1 MASQLRVDE
10 IIASTGSSVAI
21 GTAGGSV
28 TLAGDFTVDTSKGLN
43 VGTGATIFSPSSNV
57 LTLGTNSDE
66 RVRIDSS
73 GRVLIGTTTAGYAD
87 LDDLTISTSGNTGI
101 TIRSGTSS
109 LGVIGFADGTSGN
122 TQYRG
127 VIQYSHSDD
136 FMQFNTADVERLR
149 ITSAGTVK
157 IGSNTLIT
165 PSTDADNF
173 VIDTGDV
180 DSGLSILSAT
190 TGRIYFGDAASTD
203 QGSIRYVHTDDSMR
217 FETNSSEK
225 LRITSGGDI
234 TFGETSTTANS
245 STALKSIN
253 AGLEYWN
260 GTAGDYRS
268 IKYKVYQSANSNVY
282 GFGISNNLLEIQSQ
296 TNIAFFAGHSGDNT
310 IRTERLR
317 IKNNGNVEISNGNL
331 EFSTSGKGIDFS
343 ATADVSGMTSE
354 LLDDYEEGTWNP
366 SPSFGGG
373 QTGLTGNYSGTYT
386 KIGRLV
392 MVQFQLT
399 FTNKGSSTGNLAVDG
414 LPFNIGTNYHNVS
427 GFSYMHRLNMG
438 QTGGQIH
445 IGATGSTMW
454 IRRAGYS
461 GNDAVLLDNGDFT
474 NSTALWGGIVYH
486 S

>member
-343 ATADVSGMTSE
+343 ATGGPTNGTGTSE
-354 LLDDYEEGTWNP
+354 LLDDYEEGTATLNL
-366 SPSFGGG
+366 SA
-373 QTGLTGNYSGTYT
+373 TGATYSMAHNTVRYV
-386 KIGRLV
+386 KIGRSVTVSGFL
-392 MVQFQLT
+392 QCNGRSGT
-399 FTNKGSSTGNLAVDG
+399 PSGNLAITG
-414 LPFNIGTNYHNVS
+414 LPFTKSGNQDGWS
-427 GFSYMHRLNMG
+427 GFSPADNL
-438 QTGGQIH
+438 
-445 IGATGSTMW
+445 STKNKVYLA
-454 IRRAGYS
+454 AGTTMDYAQY
-461 GNDAVLLDNGDFT
+461 NDATLVSAVNNGWNMPFLFT
-474 NSTALWGGIVYH
+474 YQTDA
-486 S
+486 